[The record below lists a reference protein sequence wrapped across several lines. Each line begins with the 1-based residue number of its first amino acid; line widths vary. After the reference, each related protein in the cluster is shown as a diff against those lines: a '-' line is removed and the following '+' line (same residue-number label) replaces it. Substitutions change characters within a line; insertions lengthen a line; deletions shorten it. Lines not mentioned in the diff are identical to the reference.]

1 MFVTRL
7 LMVICCGAFVVFPG
21 VSYAQAYPLKPIRIL
36 TCEAGGTC
44 DLSARVIA
52 QALTERVGQ
61 QVIVENRGAA
71 SGLIAVQTVTK
82 AAADGY
88 TLLFHSSPIWL
99 MPFLQD
105 SVPFDPVRDLIPVC
119 LVVRAPLVLVVH
131 PSLPVKAVKDLLAL
145 AKARPGE
152 LDYGSG
158 ATGAAPHLA
167 AELFKS
173 MGGVDI
179 VRIAHRGTGTAVIDL
194 IAGRLQL
201 MFPVLAT
208 ISPHIKAGKVR
219 ALAITTRQPSALFP
233 GLTTVSEAALPG
245 YDISGVFGLFAAA
258 GTPASIV
265 TRLNQ
270 EIVSALN
277 KTEIRD
283 RLFAAGMETVA
294 SSPEEFAAHVKREMT
309 TLGKVIRDAGIK
321 SN

>member
-1 MFVTRL
+1 MTSPYPLTL
-7 LMVICCGAFVVFPG
+7 LCACLLSLASSLVC
-21 VSYAQAYPLKPIRIL
+21 AQTYPLKPVRIL

-44 DLSARVIA
+44 DLSARVVA
-52 QALTERVGQ
+52 QALTERFGQ

-71 SGLIAVQTVTK
+71 SGLVAVQTLGK
-82 AAADGY
+82 APADGY

-105 SVPFDPVRDLIPVC
+105 NVPFDPVRDLVAVS
-119 LVVRAPLVLVVH
+119 LVTRAPLVLVVH
-131 PSLPVKAVKDLLAL
+131 PTLPVKSTRELLAL
-145 AKARPGE
+145 ARARPGE

-173 MGGVDI
+173 MGRVDI

-194 IAGRLQL
+194 IAGRIQL

-219 ALAITTRQPSALFP
+219 ALAVTTKEPSALLP
-233 GLTTVSEAALPG
+233 GLTTISAAALPG
-245 YDISGVFGLFAAA
+245 YDFSGIFGLFAPA
-258 GTPASIV
+258 GTPPAIV
-265 TRLNQ
+265 TRLSQ
-270 EIVSALN
+270 EIAAALH
-277 KTEIRD
+277 KPEARE

-294 SSPEEFAAHVKREMT
+294 SSPEEFAERVKLDMS

-321 SN
+321 NM